1 MAYETHIKIH
11 NILKHK
17 RAYLLDILYSLV
29 NKISYTGYKISYVLY
44 EISYIAYKISYI
56 IYKIS

>member
-17 RAYLLDILYSLV
+17 RAYIYM
-29 NKISYTGYKISYVLY
+29 YKIAINS
-44 EISYIAYKISYI
+44 ENI
-56 IYKIS
+56 

>member
-17 RAYLLDILYSLV
+17 RAYIY
-29 NKISYTGYKISYVLY
+29 IYVQNCYRLRKY
-44 EISYIAYKISYI
+44 LIGT
-56 IYKIS
+56 